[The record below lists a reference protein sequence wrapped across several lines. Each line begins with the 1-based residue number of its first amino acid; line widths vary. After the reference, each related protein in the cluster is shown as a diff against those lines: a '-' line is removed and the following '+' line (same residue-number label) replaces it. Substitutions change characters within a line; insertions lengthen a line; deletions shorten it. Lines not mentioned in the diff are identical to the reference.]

1 MHVLALR
8 LYTTAAFRS
17 LNGPM
22 RDTAR
27 VGPHALSVTVNC
39 IAEGIRRLRAVDA
52 ASADA
57 NEEVILYRGL
67 KDLKVPASF
76 LKSGGTELAP
86 MSTTT
91 DLAVALK
98 YSASAGSSVLLRIA
112 TSSFM
117 ARGADLTWLSA
128 FPAERE
134 KLYPPLTYLEPA
146 EGKPDPPVVVTEELD
161 GVTRTATF
169 HVVRVVPHFGT

>member
-98 YSASAGSSVLLRIA
+98 YSASANSSVLLCIT
-112 TSSFM
+112 TSNFM

-128 FPAERE
+128 FPAECE
-134 KLYPPLTYLEPA
+134 KLYPPLTYLEPVA
-146 EGKPDPPVVVTEELD
+146 GKQEPPIEIREVVGCARMLD
-161 GVTRTATF
+161 SASV
-169 HVVRVVPHFGT
+169 